1 MEQEFQLF
9 LVVMVFLV
17 VQPDIMLVVVEA
29 HQEVVYLQRLQE
41 EKVVVEHQLQDQ
53 VWQEQQILVVVVEVH

>member
-1 MEQEFQLF
+1 
-9 LVVMVFLV
+9 
-17 VQPDIMLVVVEA
+17 QPDIMLVVVVA